1 MPRYVALLGVT
12 AAGLLLS
19 GCISA
24 QEMAL
29 RHRSAC
35 ERYGFTPGSEAYSNC
50 LLQLDVGTTAIAIMV
65 SGGPGL
71 YDDHFPLRLARFN
84 TGRLV
89 RADCTVR
96 RLRSLGRLCS
106 KS

>member
-50 LLQLDVGTTAIAIMV
+50 LLQLDVGEYGYSHHGKRRAR
-65 SGGPGL
+65 
-71 YDDHFPLRLARFN
+71 PL
-84 TGRLV
+84 
-89 RADCTVR
+89 
-96 RLRSLGRLCS
+96 
-106 KS
+106 